1 VGLVAV
7 DVAASHAVVGSE
19 GLPVSAVDETGRTV
33 QPPQAR
39 GSRSYGRGSGVEL
52 GLGMGT
58 ATSLEFRLTGVAEQ
72 TAPPDRPLVT
82 EEIGPVAV
90 DPLFY
95 ASFLRA
101 QAEPSWRDQT
111 CVIGRPLGFGLGSVA
126 DAGVL
131 NLGSPS
137 PGPVFSKALLALDA
151 GSAPDRV
158 VSQSR
163 SLAYL
168 TPNGQGAF
176 ALVSEVRQ
184 TIAPVTLLKGLPG
197 EVTVELLGEFL
208 LRVTAGGTGGAA
220 VEYGPAGNSSP
231 STPVLRLIS
240 GGQTTEFTLQ
250 QVFGEQGL
258 TVAASPAVD
267 LSVGAAPH
275 HPTGGANAA
284 AAAVVD
290 VVKLRVLGPLPG
302 GGVSAVDVRL
312 GHMEARADVPP
323 GGVPCPLPVR
333 KMNAPAVVRA
343 GEQFTFHISIPAE
356 ADALD
361 GLSCDLVGIRAV
373 DTVGAP
379 GDLRFTLES
388 ASQRGVIS
396 GSIVTW
402 EDAGD
407 YHPGDPPVA
416 LEVDGRVEP
425 GSVSGVLSDT
435 LVATAG
441 LARCT
446 GGATAQPLI
455 GLRTSAPEA
464 VRGTF
469 TLVGPRVSG
478 ASSSGPGD
486 DGVSSRPIRLT
497 LRE

>member
-1 VGLVAV
+1 VAV

-52 GLGMGT
+52 GLDMGP
-58 ATSLEFRLTGVAEQ
+58 ASSLELGLSGVAER

-82 EEIGPVAV
+82 EEIGPVAA

-95 ASFLRA
+95 ASLLRA
-101 QAEPSWRDQT
+101 QAEPSWSEQT
-111 CVIGRPLGFGLGSVA
+111 CVVGRPLGFGLGSVA
-126 DAGVL
+126 DAGIL
-131 NLGSPS
+131 NLGDPS
-137 PGPVFSKALLALDA
+137 SGPAFSKALLALDA
-151 GSAPDRV
+151 GSPPDRV

-163 SLAYL
+163 SLTYL
-168 TPNGQGAF
+168 TPNGHGAF

-208 LRVTAGGTGGAA
+208 LRVTAGGAGGGSV
-220 VEYGPAGNSSP
+220 VEYGPAGKASP

-240 GGQTTEFTLQ
+240 GGQTTEFTVQ
-250 QVFGEQGL
+250 QVFGGQGL
-258 TVAASPAVD
+258 TVAAGPAVD
-267 LSVGAAPH
+267 LSVGASPR

-284 AAAVVD
+284 AAAVD

-407 YHPGDPPVA
+407 YHPGDLPVA
-416 LEVDGRVEP
+416 LQVDGRVEP

-446 GGATAQPLI
+446 GGTTAQPLI
-455 GLRTSAPEA
+455 GLRTGAPEA

-478 ASSSGPGD
+478 AS
-486 DGVSSRPIRLT
+486 
-497 LRE
+497 